1 VRTAYLGTSEFA
13 VAVLRRLADS
23 PHRPAL
29 VVTPPDRPS
38 GRGRQVQP
46 PPLAEA
52 ARELDLEL
60 LQAESVNGEA
70 VRERLEA
77 LSPEAIAVCAFG
89 QLIKQPL
96 LDSYPMLNLHP
107 SLLPRWRGAAPIE
120 RAIMAGDE
128 RTGVTVLRVTEGLDA
143 GPIALREER
152 EIGPGEDYP
161 SLARRLAE
169 AGGGLLVEALDRL
182 AEGTLEFSEQDEGA
196 ATYAEKIDPAERR
209 LDPSRSAIEL
219 ERTVR
224 ALGQQLG
231 TYLQLEGGERL
242 GIRAAAAAEERVEP
256 GRIEARDRSLLLGC
270 GQGALNLELVQ
281 APGGRP
287 MTAGEFLRGH
297 DPPRRVE

>member
-13 VAVLRRLADS
+13 VSVLRRLADS

-29 VVTPPDRPS
+29 VITPPDRRS
-38 GRGRQVQP
+38 GRGLRVHP
-46 PPLAEA
+46 PPVAEA

-70 VRERLEA
+70 ERERIEA
-77 LSPEAIAVCAFG
+77 LAPEAIAICEFG
-89 QLIKQPL
+89 QLIRQPL
-96 LDSYPMLNLHP
+96 LDSYPLLNLHP

-120 RAIMAGDE
+120 RAIMAGDQ
-128 RTGVTVLRVTEGLDA
+128 RTGVTVLRVTADLDA
-143 GPIALREER
+143 GPIALQEEL
-152 EIGPGEDYP
+152 EIGSGEDYP

-169 AGGGLLVEALDRL
+169 GGGALLVEALDRL
-182 AEGTLEFSEQDEGA
+182 AEGRLEFSEQDEGG
-196 ATYAEKIDPAERR
+196 ATYAEKIDPTERR
-209 LDPSRSAIEL
+209 LDPSRRAIEL

-242 GIRAAAAAEERVEP
+242 GVRAAAAVDGQIEP
-256 GRIEARDRSLLLGC
+256 GWIEPRGETLLLGC

-281 APGGRP
+281 PPGGRP
-287 MTAGEFLRGH
+287 MTGGEFLRGH
-297 DPPRRVE
+297 DPPRRAE